1 MWEAALETVTRVGA
15 SKMVDDDM
23 LRKIWDWMILRFALN
38 TDRDWKV
45 WMYVIGAAAHLEY
58 LAVVILWESD
68 GRRDAFESYLPRV
81 TLAQAA
87 AQIDQQKLIDPRIVQ
102 TLRDVANLRN
112 SVAHKGATWGIPFP
126 AGDLGQYKGR
136 HIFTDPDELSQ
147 LVFDVDEATEA
158 MAEWRKSRSH

>member
-1 MWEAALETVTRVGA
+1 MAE
-15 SKMVDDDM
+15 DDI
-23 LRKIWDWMILRFALN
+23 LRKIWDWMIFRFALN
-38 TDRDWKV
+38 TDRDWTV

-58 LAVVILWESD
+58 LAVVILWESE
-68 GRRDAFESYLPRV
+68 GRRAAFESYLPRV

-87 AQIDQQKLIDPRIVQ
+87 TQIEHKKLIDPRIVQ

-136 HIFTDPDELSQ
+136 HIFTAPEGLNQ
-147 LVFDVDEATEA
+147 LVCDVDEATEK
-158 MAEWRKSRSH
+158 MVEWRKSVSH